1 MSTVAVDTTLLR
13 DAALRAVATVD
24 DPEIPGVSIV
34 DLGLL
39 ETVTATADGKVA
51 IGLIPTFSGCPA
63 LAMIATDVE
72 AAVAALPGVEEVTV
86 EWLRSPVWTIERVT
100 EDARRTMATD
110 LTLAV
115 RVDSGPTPCPR
126 CGSPT
131 EERSEFGPSRCRA
144 VHRCGSCR
152 EVIEVMRDR

>member
-1 MSTVAVDTTLLR
+1 MNTMTVDNTLHDRAV
-13 DAALRAVATVD
+13 AAVATVD

-39 ETVTATADGKVA
+39 ETVTTTADGTVA

-63 LAMIATDVE
+63 LAMIAADVE
-72 AAVAALPGVEEVTV
+72 AAVTLLPEVGEVTV

-100 EDARRTMATD
+100 DDARRAMATN

-115 RVDSGPTPCPR
+115 RADSGPTPCPR
-126 CGSPT
+126 CDSPT
-131 EERSEFGPSRCRA
+131 VEKSKFGPSRCRA
-144 VHRCGSCR
+144 VHRCDSCL

>member
-1 MSTVAVDTTLLR
+1 MNTTTVDNTLLR
-13 DAALRAVATVD
+13 RALAAVTTVD

-39 ETVTATADGKVA
+39 ETITATEDGRLT

-63 LAMIATDVE
+63 LATIGADVK
-72 AAVAALPGVEEVTV
+72 AALEVLPEVEKVTV
-86 EWLRSPVWTIERVT
+86 EWLKSAIWTIERVT
-100 EDARRTMATD
+100 AKARRTMATD
-110 LTLAV
+110 LTLAIK
-115 RVDSGPTPCPR
+115 VDSGPTLCPR

-131 EERSEFGPSRCRA
+131 VEKSEFGPSRCRA
-144 VHRCGSCR
+144 IHRCGSCF

>member
-1 MSTVAVDTTLLR
+1 MSTMTVDNTLR
-13 DAALRAVATVD
+13 DRAVAAVATVD

-39 ETVTATADGKVA
+39 ETVTTTEDGTVA

-63 LAMIATDVE
+63 LAMIAADVE
-72 AAVAALPGVEEVTV
+72 AAVTLLPEVGEVTV

-100 EDARRTMATD
+100 DDARRTMATN

-126 CGSPT
+126 CDSPT
-131 EERSEFGPSRCRA
+131 VEKSEFGPSRCRA
-144 VHRCGSCR
+144 VHRCDSCL